1 MTEKAK
7 TNVHWAVGLSRDMPD
22 RSDEGGVIAERLE
35 RFFNEVASSDT
46 EVEVGWQPYTTRN
59 LQGLYTGAINDLH
72 MIDSMLEAID
82 RGADAVVT
90 GPNWDPGLWP
100 ARQRLPVPVIGPG
113 ESAMMAATAT
123 GTRFAM
129 ITVAPGY
136 VPHLE
141 SAILRYGFSH
151 HAIERPVRAF
161 GMTYANFVSGL
172 KGDDDEFIRE
182 FEKTSLEAIADG
194 ANVIIAGGQLFGPLF
209 QQWDHWT
216 IGDTGVPIIDVG
228 AAAIKVAE
236 MMVALRRV
244 TKLAPSQSETS
255 PFRRAPD
262 ELSEAARESLRR

>member
-1 MTEKAK
+1 MTEKPK
-7 TNVHWAVGLSRDMPD
+7 TKIHWAVGLSRDMPD
-22 RSDEGGVIAERLE
+22 RSDDGDVIAERLE

-59 LQGLYTGAINDLH
+59 LQGLYTGEINDIH
-72 MIDSMLEAID
+72 MIDSMLAAID

-113 ESAMMAATAT
+113 ESAMMAAAAT

-136 VPHLE
+136 VHHLE
-141 SAILRYGFSH
+141 SAILRYGFSP
-151 HAIERPVRAF
+151 HAIARPVRAF
-161 GMTYANFVSGL
+161 AMTYPDFVAAL
-172 KGDDDEFIRE
+172 KGDDDKFIRE
-182 FEKTSLEAIADG
+182 FEKTSLEAVADG
-194 ANVIIAGGQLFGPLF
+194 ANVIIAGGQLFGPAF
-209 QQWDHWT
+209 QQWDHWE

-236 MMVALRRV
+236 MMVALRRY
-244 TKLAPSQSETS
+244 TKLAPSQSDAS
-255 PFRRAPD
+255 PFRRVPD
-262 ELSEAARESLRR
+262 ELAEAARESLKR